1 MASPSHPHSAS
12 AHLVGIA
19 GVQGDVGC
27 RVGHPP
33 EDLSPRPAQQQEGRR
48 SSGDAEAPGATPGQA
63 HVLPIGQDISWKRG
77 AGDGG
82 ATQGRAGLMRVGRSA
97 WQDKAARREGP
108 CVGAGGG
115 PHVTVGCLH
124 RVTPGKSPIPP
135 EHLRTTLSTR
145 LVFGVCAQEQTQGC
159 GPGYVLGPVRPFATV
174 CLAFPPQDE
183 AKGALENFP
192 RTVCLLQRGEGEGN
206 RGVRSAAGI
215 GGWFGAREPR
225 GSVDEGAWQSQSPQA
240 EAQFQEATRA

>member
-33 EDLSPRPAQQQEGRR
+33 EDLGPRPAQQQEGRR

-63 HVLPIGQDISWKRG
+63 HVLPISQDISWKRG

-115 PHVTVGCLH
+115 PHVTVGCPH
-124 RVTPGKSPIPP
+124 RLTPRKSPIPP

-145 LVFGVCAQEQTQGC
+145 LVFGVCAQEQTQGRR
-159 GPGYVLGPVRPFATV
+159 GGGAAGLVMSWGLSDLSQLYALH
-174 CLAFPPQDE
+174 FPP
-183 AKGALENFP
+183 
-192 RTVCLLQRGEGEGN
+192 RTRQKVPWKISPGLCVCFREGKVRGIEE
-206 RGVRSAAGI
+206 
-215 GGWFGAREPR
+215 
-225 GSVDEGAWQSQSPQA
+225 
-240 EAQFQEATRA
+240 